1 MIDFDEV
8 TVTEAVRQQLA
19 NTPDPRLRELM
30 FAAVKHLHAFARE
43 VDLTQAE
50 WLAGV
55 QFLAAVGKAC
65 TPEHQEFILLSDT
78 MGLTTLMNL
87 LQDKRGADA
96 GTRASV
102 LGPFYRDDPPQL
114 PLGDTVAKVKTGPEL
129 VMHGRVVDTGGQ
141 PIPHARVDV
150 WLADAEGQY
159 DIQAHGPEVIDLRAR
174 FIADEQGRYWFRTT
188 QPLGYSIPMGGPVG
202 ALVRA
207 TERAGMR
214 PAHIHFWIA
223 AQGFQSLVTSV
234 YFKGDEYLETDAA
247 FGVTRNLVV
256 EVLPPSKDS
265 PVPAL
270 PRIPYDFVLSPAA
283 TETPRA

>member
-1 MIDFDEV
+1 MIDFDE
-8 TVTEAVRQQLA
+8 TSVTEAVRQQLA
-19 NTPDPRLRELM
+19 NTPDARLHEIM
-30 FAAVKHLHAFARE
+30 VAAVKHLHAFARE
-43 VDLTQAE
+43 VGLTQPE

-55 QFLAAVGKAC
+55 QFLTAIGKAC

-78 MGLTTLMNL
+78 LGLTSLMNL

-129 VMHGRVVDTGGQ
+129 VMHGRVLDAAGR

-159 DIQAHGPEVIDLRAR
+159 DIQAHGPDVIDLRAR

-207 TERAGMR
+207 TARAGMR
-214 PAHIHFWIA
+214 PAHIHFWITA
-223 AQGFQSLVTSV
+223 EGFQSLVTSV
-234 YFKGDEYLETDAA
+234 YFKGDPYLETDAA

-256 EVLPPSKDS
+256 EVLPPAKDS
-265 PVPAL
+265 PIPAL
-270 PRIPYDFVLSPAA
+270 PRIPYDFVLTPAA
-283 TETPRA
+283 KETPHA